1 MPGEKMRYM
10 LQRMEAERQ
19 VCTDVETTSLKEGI
33 EAVFS
38 PGNIDD
44 DCDRIADLLYLFKV
58 QIGELLDK
66 GEYHEAFTLFYEILK
81 SLSCHFVKDE
91 HYCHF
96 DDMYS
101 PDYTCG
107 DMLDVIVRKVKEE
120 VVAESDLKYLSEVM
134 DKIAQMDAYEDYGCP
149 FVISDWKR
157 FLRESSV
164 GNSNNKKYKER

>member
-1 MPGEKMRYM
+1 MR
-10 LQRMEAERQ
+10 
-19 VCTDVETTSLKEGI
+19 TDVEMTPLKEEI
-33 EAVFS
+33 EAIFN

-96 DDMYS
+96 DDIHS

-107 DMLDVIVRKVKEE
+107 DMLDTIVRRVKEG
-120 VVAESDLKYLSEVM
+120 VVTESDLKYLSEAMGEVER
-134 DKIAQMDAYEDYGCP
+134 MDAYEDYGCP
-149 FVISDWKR
+149 FVISDWNR
-157 FLRESSV
+157 LY
-164 GNSNNKKYKER
+164 GNLPLVICITKSKKKDKI

>member
-1 MPGEKMRYM
+1 MTP
-10 LQRMEAERQ
+10 
-19 VCTDVETTSLKEGI
+19 LKEEI
-33 EAVFS
+33 EAIFN

-96 DDMYS
+96 DDIHS

-107 DMLDVIVRKVKEE
+107 DMLDTIVRRVKEG
-120 VVAESDLKYLSEVM
+120 VVTE
-134 DKIAQMDAYEDYGCP
+134 
-149 FVISDWKR
+149 
-157 FLRESSV
+157 
-164 GNSNNKKYKER
+164 

>member
-44 DCDRIADLLYLFKV
+44 DCDRIAGLLYPYKV
-58 QIGELLDK
+58 QIGEMLDK
-66 GEYHEAFTLFYEILK
+66 GEYHEAFTLFYEILE
-81 SLSCHFVKDE
+81 SLSYHFVKDE

-134 DKIAQMDAYEDYGCP
+134 RTKTMAVLLSSRTGNVFYGNLPSVIRITKSIKKDKI
-149 FVISDWKR
+149 
-157 FLRESSV
+157 
-164 GNSNNKKYKER
+164 

>member
-1 MPGEKMRYM
+1 M

-58 QIGELLDK
+58 QIGELL
-66 GEYHEAFTLFYEILK
+66 AFTLFYEILE
-81 SLSCHFVKDE
+81 SLSYHFVKDE